1 VTSSRIIYTARCL
14 VVMLEVVYVR
24 QGDARARV
32 PIIMLSVGDS
42 CVGVF
47 MENFNLLS
55 SQDMTEAT
63 PAGCL
68 AAVI

>member
-1 VTSSRIIYTARCL
+1 
-14 VVMLEVVYVR
+14 MLEVVYVR